1 LAKERENYYLD
12 SMDQCIY
19 ISSSDDELEEIADPG
34 RVLPKWAGSERNSGG
49 RTLLKISCNEIYF

>member
-1 LAKERENYYLD
+1 
-12 SMDQCIY
+12 MDQCIY

-49 RTLLKISCNEIYF
+49 RTLFKISCNEIYF